1 VRALSAAATEP
12 VEIEPLCVDDPV
24 KNVRV
29 KNNLNRGW
37 FSALQVAILEHL
49 ATIGP
54 ARPRGDG
61 MYYVGHWP
69 TTGAIAVAVGRP
81 KDNTSMV
88 SVSRSLDRLCRAGL
102 VVAAWTEVA
111 LAGRGRRYGLTDAG
125 RSLAGAILEEPATE
139 PEPSAERESE
149 RTEMVADAGF
159 SVAATKKRGRPR
171 AFGWMDGMPEA
182 KIARAIAT
190 SGQSRRAAQHTL
202 YALEAAAA
210 IRDEA
215 GRRDPRHAWFDGPKM
230 RLGVMVE
237 LGRCAVA
244 LGYDVARAVADE
256 LARDAA
262 LAPGL
267 TTRDAERWLRRQ
279 RLALMRKR
287 TEPPTETEQG
297 GG

>member
-1 VRALSAAATEP
+1 MVDTSSTNAT
-12 VEIEPLCVDDPV
+12 
-24 KNVRV
+24 
-29 KNNLNRGW
+29 
-37 FSALQVAILEHL
+37 L
-49 ATIGP
+49 A
-54 ARPRGDG
+54 
-61 MYYVGHWP
+61 
-69 TTGAIAVAVGRP
+69 
-81 KDNTSMV
+81 
-88 SVSRSLDRLCRAGL
+88 
-102 VVAAWTEVA
+102 EV
-111 LAGRGRRYGLTDAG
+111 
-125 RSLAGAILEEPATE
+125 
-139 PEPSAERESE
+139 EREGG
-149 RTEMVADAGF
+149 RVEMVVGARI

-190 SGQSRRAAQHTL
+190 NGQSRRAAQHTL

-279 RLALMRKR
+279 RLALLR
-287 TEPPTETEQG
+287 ETTTAVSQGAAGGTMEESEMDCRACSANPAAANGFCLVCLGEQG
-297 GG
+297 LRLPNRHGARVPRPSRGAPRGSRTPTPEQIAKREAKRAAVKDLRIRTKLQVRDIGRALQRQYKSKGT